1 MVNFKQTNYSMGT
14 GNKPTL
20 ERIEPGFGSSFAY
33 RTYYRNPENKKP
45 TFWHYHP
52 EIELVYVNGGCGKRQ
67 IGSHISYYRN
77 GDLILIGSLL
87 PHCSFTD
94 SLTGHECETVIQ
106 FKEDLLGEHFFESTE
121 MKSIKYLLERAKK
134 GIVFHGNTKRRI
146 GNKIERLKEKQAF
159 PKLMGL
165 LEILHEL
172 EQADNYTI
180 LNAKGF
186 ILETSLQ
193 DNDRINIIFNFV
205 KEEFTRPISL
215 DEISQRVS
223 MTNPAFCRYFKK
235 ITGKTFTTFV
245 NEYRLAHAA
254 KLLHEKQISITDVC
268 FESGFNNFSHFNKKF
283 KAFTGKSPST
293 YRNELKISVS

>member
-1 MVNFKQTNYSMGT
+1 MLQMNT

-20 ERIEPGFGSSFAY
+20 EKIEPEFGSSFSL
-33 RTYYRNPENKKP
+33 RTYYRDPDNKKP

-52 EIELVYVNGGCGKRQ
+52 EVELVYVNGGCGKRQ

-94 SLTGHECETVIQ
+94 SLTGHECESVVQ
-106 FKEDLLGEHFFESTE
+106 FRQDLLGDYFFEAPE
-121 MKSIKYLLERAKK
+121 LRGIRNLLERAKK

-146 GNKIERLKEKQAF
+146 GAMIEELRHQEAF
-159 PKLMGL
+159 PRLMGL
-165 LEILHEL
+165 LEVLKEL
-172 EQADNYTI
+172 EKADNYTI
-180 LNAKGF
+180 LNAGGF
-186 ILETSLQ
+186 VLEASFQ

-205 KEEFTRPISL
+205 KKEFTRSISL
-215 DEISQRVS
+215 DEISQKVS

-235 ITGKTFTTFV
+235 ITGKTFTRFV
-245 NEYRLAHAA
+245 NEYRLTHAA

-268 FESGFNNFSHFNKKF
+268 FESGFNNFSHFNKQF
-283 KAFTGKSPST
+283 KAFTGKSPSV
-293 YRNELKISVS
+293 YRNELKFSVS

>member
-1 MVNFKQTNYSMGT
+1 MNT

-20 ERIEPGFGSSFAY
+20 EKIEPEFGSSFSL
-33 RTYYRNPENKKP
+33 RTYYRDPDNKKP

-52 EIELVYVNGGCGKRQ
+52 EVELVYVNGGCGKRQ

-94 SLTGHECETVIQ
+94 SLTGHECESVVQ
-106 FKEDLLGEHFFESTE
+106 FRQDLLGDYFFEAPE
-121 MKSIKYLLERAKK
+121 LRGIRNLLERAKK

-146 GNKIERLKEKQAF
+146 GAMIEELRHKEAF
-159 PKLMGL
+159 PRLMGL
-165 LEILHEL
+165 LEVLKEL
-172 EQADNYTI
+172 EKADNYTI
-180 LNAKGF
+180 LNAGGF
-186 ILETSLQ
+186 VLEASFQ

-205 KEEFTRPISL
+205 KKEFTRSISL
-215 DEISQRVS
+215 DEISQKVS

-235 ITGKTFTTFV
+235 ITGKTFTRFV
-245 NEYRLAHAA
+245 NEYRLTHAA

-268 FESGFNNFSHFNKKF
+268 FESGFNNFSHFNKQF
-283 KAFTGKSPST
+283 KAFTGKSPSV
-293 YRNELKISVS
+293 YRNELKFSVS

>member
-1 MVNFKQTNYSMGT
+1 MNT

-20 ERIEPGFGSSFAY
+20 EKIEPEFGSSFSL
-33 RTYYRNPENKKP
+33 RTYYRDPDNKKP

-52 EIELVYVNGGCGKRQ
+52 EVELVYVNGGCGKRQ

-94 SLTGHECETVIQ
+94 SLTGHECESVVQ
-106 FKEDLLGEHFFESTE
+106 FRQDLLGDYFFEAPE
-121 MKSIKYLLERAKK
+121 LRGIRNLLERAKK

-146 GNKIERLKEKQAF
+146 GAMIEELRHKEAF
-159 PKLMGL
+159 PRLMGL
-165 LEILHEL
+165 LEVLKEL
-172 EQADNYTI
+172 EKTDNYTI
-180 LNAKGF
+180 LNAGGF
-186 ILETSLQ
+186 VLEASFQ

-205 KEEFTRPISL
+205 KKEFTRSISL
-215 DEISQRVS
+215 DEISQKVS

-235 ITGKTFTTFV
+235 ITGKTFTRFV
-245 NEYRLAHAA
+245 NEYRLTHAA

-268 FESGFNNFSHFNKKF
+268 FESGFNNFSHFNKQF
-283 KAFTGKSPST
+283 KAFTGKSPSV
-293 YRNELKISVS
+293 YRNELKFSVS

>member
-1 MVNFKQTNYSMGT
+1 MNT

-20 ERIEPGFGSSFAY
+20 EKIEPEFGSSFSL
-33 RTYYRNPENKKP
+33 RTYYRDPDNKKP

-52 EIELVYVNGGCGKRQ
+52 EVELVYVNGGCGKRQ

-94 SLTGHECETVIQ
+94 SLTGHECESVVQ
-106 FKEDLLGEHFFESTE
+106 FRQDLLGDYFFEAPE
-121 MKSIKYLLERAKK
+121 LRGIRNLLERAKK

-146 GNKIERLKEKQAF
+146 GAMIEELRHKEAF
-159 PKLMGL
+159 PRLMGL
-165 LEILHEL
+165 LEVLKEL
-172 EQADNYTI
+172 EKADNYTI
-180 LNAKGF
+180 LNAGGF
-186 ILETSLQ
+186 VLETSFQ

-205 KEEFTRPISL
+205 KKEFTRSISL
-215 DEISQRVS
+215 DEISQKVS

-235 ITGKTFTTFV
+235 ITGKTFTRFV
-245 NEYRLAHAA
+245 NEYRLTHAA

-268 FESGFNNFSHFNKKF
+268 FESGFNNFSHFNKQF
-283 KAFTGKSPST
+283 KAFTGKSPSV
-293 YRNELKISVS
+293 YRNELKFSVS

>member
-1 MVNFKQTNYSMGT
+1 MNT

-20 ERIEPGFGSSFAY
+20 EKIEPEFGSSFSL
-33 RTYYRNPENKKP
+33 RTYYRDPDNKKP

-94 SLTGHECETVIQ
+94 SLTGHECESVVQ
-106 FKEDLLGEHFFESTE
+106 FRQDLLGDYFFEAPE
-121 MKSIKYLLERAKK
+121 LRGIRNLLERAKK

-146 GNKIERLKEKQAF
+146 GAMIEELRHKEAF
-159 PKLMGL
+159 PRLMGL
-165 LEILHEL
+165 LEVLKEL
-172 EQADNYTI
+172 EKADNYTI
-180 LNAKGF
+180 LNAGGF
-186 ILETSLQ
+186 VLETSFQ

-205 KEEFTRPISL
+205 KKEFTRSISL
-215 DEISQRVS
+215 DEISQKVS

-235 ITGKTFTTFV
+235 ITGKTFTRFV
-245 NEYRLAHAA
+245 NEYRLTHAA

-268 FESGFNNFSHFNKKF
+268 FESGFNNFSHFNKQF
-283 KAFTGKSPST
+283 KAFTGKSPSV
-293 YRNELKISVS
+293 YRNELKFSVS

>member
-1 MVNFKQTNYSMGT
+1 MLQMNT

-20 ERIEPGFGSSFAY
+20 EKIEPEFGSSFSL
-33 RTYYRNPENKKP
+33 RTYYRDPDNKKP

-94 SLTGHECETVIQ
+94 SLTGHECESVVQ
-106 FKEDLLGEHFFESTE
+106 FRQDLLGDYFFEAPE
-121 MKSIKYLLERAKK
+121 LRGIRNLLERAKK

-146 GNKIERLKEKQAF
+146 GAMIEELRHKEAF
-159 PKLMGL
+159 PRLMGL
-165 LEILHEL
+165 LEVLKEL
-172 EQADNYTI
+172 EKADNYTI
-180 LNAKGF
+180 LNAGGF
-186 ILETSLQ
+186 VLEASFQ

-205 KEEFTRPISL
+205 KKEFTRSISL
-215 DEISQRVS
+215 DEISQKVS

-235 ITGKTFTTFV
+235 ITGKTFTRFV

-268 FESGFNNFSHFNKKF
+268 FESGFNNFSHFNKQF
-283 KAFTGKSPST
+283 KAFTGKSPSV
-293 YRNELKISVS
+293 YRNELKFSVS

>member
-1 MVNFKQTNYSMGT
+1 MNT

-20 ERIEPGFGSSFAY
+20 EKIEPEFGSSFSL
-33 RTYYRNPENKKP
+33 RTYYRDPDNKKP

-94 SLTGHECETVIQ
+94 SLTGHECESVVQ
-106 FKEDLLGEHFFESTE
+106 FRQDLLGDYFFEAPE
-121 MKSIKYLLERAKK
+121 LRGIRNLLERAKK

-146 GNKIERLKEKQAF
+146 GAMIEELRHKEAF
-159 PKLMGL
+159 PRLMGL
-165 LEILHEL
+165 LEVLKEL
-172 EQADNYTI
+172 EKTDNYTI
-180 LNAKGF
+180 LNAGGF
-186 ILETSLQ
+186 VLEASFQ

-205 KEEFTRPISL
+205 KKEFTRSISL
-215 DEISQRVS
+215 DEISQKVS

-235 ITGKTFTTFV
+235 ITGKTFTRFV
-245 NEYRLAHAA
+245 NEYRLTHAA

-268 FESGFNNFSHFNKKF
+268 FESGFNNFSHFNKQF
-283 KAFTGKSPST
+283 KAFTGKSPSV
-293 YRNELKISVS
+293 YRNELKFSVS